1 MSVKGATPT
10 PDVLAAATIDVL
22 TTPRRRDRLALVRKH
37 GNLTAALSQ
46 MPHSHADIA
55 RAEATLERIR
65 EAGFDSVCLTES
77 RYPRLLR
84 AAPDPPLLIS
94 MWGQL
99 ETEDALA
106 LAIVGSRRATHYGLE
121 MSRRFAASLSAA
133 GLTIVSGLARGIDA
147 AAHRGALE
155 AGGRTIAVLGSGLR
169 NIYPREHRRLAEQI
183 AEHGAV
189 ISEFSIHEPPRAG
202 NFPRRNRIIT
212 GMSLGTLVVEAA
224 LKSGSLVSARI
235 AMEQDREVYAVPGP
249 ALSPNSAGVHALIR
263 DGATLAT
270 EASEVLEELRPDIR
284 ALLRTR
290 LSATDPANEAPLD
303 RMERSV
309 LGHLVNRQEAVDI
322 DSLLE
327 NLEIGVDQ
335 ALATLCSLE
344 VKGKIWSLA
353 GGLWQAR
360 P

>member
-1 MSVKGATPT
+1 MSVNGTTPASE
-10 PDVLAAATIDVL
+10 VLAAAAMGFL
-22 TTPRRRDRLALVRKH
+22 TPQRRHERLALVRKH
-37 GNLTAALSQ
+37 GSFAAALGEI
-46 MPHSHADIA
+46 PHSRRDIA
-55 RAEATLERIR
+55 RAESMLDAIDG
-65 EAGFDSVCLTES
+65 AGFELVCLTDS

-84 AAPDPPLLIS
+84 AAPDPPILLTI
-94 MWGQL
+94 WGRL
-99 ETEDALA
+99 EPDDGLA

-121 MSRRFAASLSAA
+121 MSRRLAASLSAA

-147 AAHRGALE
+147 AAHRGALDD
-155 AGGRTIAVLGSGLR
+155 GGRTSAVLGSGLR
-169 NIYPREHRRLAEQI
+169 DVYPREHQRLARQI
-183 AEHGAV
+183 AERGAV
-189 ISEFSIHEPPRAG
+189 ISEFGLDEPPRAR

-249 ALSPNSAGVHALIR
+249 ALSANSAGVHALIR
-263 DGATLAT
+263 DGAKLAT
-270 EASEVLEELRPDIR
+270 EASDVLEELRPEIR

-290 LSATDPANEAPLD
+290 RSATGRANDEALD
-303 RMERSV
+303 DVERSV
-309 LGHLVNRQEAVDI
+309 LEHLINRHEAVDI

-327 NLEIGVDQ
+327 NLEMSVDQ
-335 ALATLCSLE
+335 ALAALCRLE
-344 VKGKIWSLA
+344 VKEKIWSLA